1 MPFSLF
7 SMNTLF
13 RVLYTVVIQWRT
25 YMMVCGPEGGWGCFS
40 LINREMVRNP
50 DKLSHSVNYI
60 NNQDCTW
67 MTGLILL
74 TALDSLFF
82 CALTSILR
90 SPLIQQ
96 VTRMILKLSMMQIHL
111 RSHKSPGRNSKS
123 LQKKCFHL
131 FISCHGRFLQL
142 FQYLRLY
149 Q

>member
-1 MPFSLF
+1 
-7 SMNTLF
+7 MNTLF

-50 DKLSHSVNYI
+50 DKMYYSVNYI
-60 NNQDCTW
+60 NKQDCTW

-90 SPLIQQ
+90 SPSFQQ
-96 VTRMILKLSMMQIHL
+96 VTRMIKRCL
-111 RSHKSPGRNSKS
+111 
-123 LQKKCFHL
+123 
-131 FISCHGRFLQL
+131 
-142 FQYLRLY
+142 
-149 Q
+149 